1 MDSICPVLLRLR
13 SVLHSWYKTPCVRA
27 CDRFVIAFALSAE
40 ATPRITKALQM
51 TSSDQPLSSE
61 PLSGENPED
70 AATIDTFQT
79 IARQLRLC
87 NVKFLRVAWC
97 DTANVIRAKA
107 AYVPRLEGVFKD
119 GVALCVG
126 GQVSYTQRRRNV
138 FKIGG
143 LTL

>member
-1 MDSICPVLLRLR
+1 
-13 SVLHSWYKTPCVRA
+13 
-27 CDRFVIAFALSAE
+27 
-40 ATPRITKALQM
+40 M

-79 IARQLRLC
+79 IARQLRSC

-126 GQVSYTQRRRNV
+126 NQVRYTTSRDALTSYKHIV
-138 FKIGG
+138 KSVAYEIGVEEEEG
-143 LTL
+143 EGGGST